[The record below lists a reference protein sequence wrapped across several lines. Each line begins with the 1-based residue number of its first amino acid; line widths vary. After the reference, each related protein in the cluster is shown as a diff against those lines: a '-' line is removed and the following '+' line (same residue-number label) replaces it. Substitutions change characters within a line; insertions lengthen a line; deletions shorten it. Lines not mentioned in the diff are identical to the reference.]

1 MHVEIKTG
9 SIVTDEELAVINE
22 VMKPVVPPVGSL
34 VELGGF
40 TYRVR
45 KITDKDLILRP
56 VG

>member
-1 MHVEIKTG
+1 MQVVIKTD
-9 SIVTDEELAVINE
+9 SIVTADEREAIKE

>member
-1 MHVEIKTG
+1 MQVEIKTG

-40 TYRVR
+40 TYRIR
-45 KITDKDLILRP
+45 KITEKDLILRP

>member
-1 MHVEIKTG
+1 MHVEIKMD
-9 SIVTDEELAVINE
+9 SIVTQEERDVIRE

-45 KITDKDLILRP
+45 KITENDLILRP

>member
-1 MHVEIKTG
+1 MQVEIKTG

-34 VELGGF
+34 VEMGGF
-40 TYRVR
+40 TYRIR
-45 KITDKDLILRP
+45 KITEKDLILRP